1 MLSDEV
7 GGSIPPRA
15 AMKTIYE
22 RLNPDILASI
32 NRDEWKYPYTT
43 KALKKKLK
51 NSICGDELSVSA
63 VRSIVI
69 HSHVKIVNIEAIDF
83 IWGDK
88 FLVEC

>member
-1 MLSDEV
+1 
-7 GGSIPPRA
+7 
-15 AMKTIYE
+15 MKNLYD

-32 NRDEWKYPYTT
+32 NADEQQFPYTT

-51 NSICGDELSVSA
+51 NSICWEELSVSD

-69 HSHVKIVNIEAIDF
+69 HSHIKIINIEAIDF

-88 FLVEC
+88 FLIKE

>member
-1 MLSDEV
+1 
-7 GGSIPPRA
+7 
-15 AMKTIYE
+15 MKNLYD

-32 NRDEWKYPYTT
+32 NADEQQFPYTT

-51 NSICGDELSVSA
+51 NSICWNQLSVSD

-69 HSHVKIVNIEAIDF
+69 HSHIKIINIEAIDF

-88 FLVEC
+88 FLIKE

>member
-1 MLSDEV
+1 
-7 GGSIPPRA
+7 
-15 AMKTIYE
+15 MKTIYD
-22 RLNPDILASI
+22 RLHPEILASI
-32 NRDEWKYPYTT
+32 NADEQQFPYTT

-51 NSICGDELSVSA
+51 NSICWDELSVSD

>member
-1 MLSDEV
+1 
-7 GGSIPPRA
+7 
-15 AMKTIYE
+15 MKTIYD
-22 RLNPDILASI
+22 RLKPDILASI
-32 NRDEWKYPYTT
+32 NADEQQFPYTT

-51 NSICGDELSVSA
+51 NSTCWDELSVSD

>member
-1 MLSDEV
+1 
-7 GGSIPPRA
+7 
-15 AMKTIYE
+15 MKNLYD

-32 NRDEWKYPYTT
+32 NADEQQFPYTT

-51 NSICGDELSVSA
+51 NSICWDQLSVSD

-69 HSHVKIVNIEAIDF
+69 HSHIKIIDIDVMDF
-83 IWGDK
+83 MWGDK

>member
-1 MLSDEV
+1 
-7 GGSIPPRA
+7 
-15 AMKTIYE
+15 MKTIYD
-22 RLNPDILASI
+22 RLKPDILASI
-32 NRDEWKYPYTT
+32 NADEQQFPYTT

-51 NSICGDELSVSA
+51 NSICWDELSVSD

>member
-1 MLSDEV
+1 
-7 GGSIPPRA
+7 
-15 AMKTIYE
+15 MKTIYN
-22 RLNPDILASI
+22 RLKPDILASI
-32 NRDEWKYPYTT
+32 NADEQRFPYTT

-51 NSICGDELSVSA
+51 NSICWEELSVSD

>member
-1 MLSDEV
+1 
-7 GGSIPPRA
+7 
-15 AMKTIYE
+15 MKNLYD

-32 NRDEWKYPYTT
+32 NADEQQFPYTT

-51 NSICGDELSVSA
+51 NSICWDELSVSD

>member
-1 MLSDEV
+1 
-7 GGSIPPRA
+7 
-15 AMKTIYE
+15 MKTIYD
-22 RLNPDILASI
+22 RLKPDILASI
-32 NRDEWKYPYTT
+32 NADEQQFPYTT

-51 NSICGDELSVSA
+51 NSICWEELSVSD